1 MLIGIVTDPGF
12 SASIGSHI
20 AETIRTEV
28 APDTTVSLRTEQ
40 LPPTADGQPSLGSW
54 RKNLGAEFDL
64 MLAVT
69 ELPHH
74 EGPKPIMAQISD
86 GIVAIFV
93 PALGVTRARS
103 RAVAIARSVI
113 DPRDEKVHVPRG
125 SHWTNMDGDRF
136 LMDRDML
143 GRSRLFVG
151 MIRANRPWRLVPTLS
166 GALAAASAA
175 SAFGVFYSSIWRMA
189 ADMTL
194 WRLTMVTVVALV
206 AMAVWLIVPNGLWE
220 GQDFRYGRSERWLYN
235 STTLGTVIAGALCMY
250 VVLMVAVLAVA
261 AAVISPSFL
270 AQEIGAESS
279 VAVYLKLCWLTAS
292 LGTVAGAVGSSAADS
307 EEIKRATYGRREL
320 ERRRS
325 TLGDK

>member
-1 MLIGIVTDPGF
+1 MLIGIVTDPGI

-20 AETIRTEV
+20 AETVRAEV
-28 APDTTVSLRTEQ
+28 PADTTVSLQTEQ
-40 LPPTADGQPSLGSW
+40 LPPTADGKPPLDIW
-54 RKNLGAEFDL
+54 RKDLGDEFDL

-113 DPRDEKVHVPRG
+113 DPRDETANAHVPRG
-125 SHWTNMDGDRF
+125 SRWTGMDGDRF
-136 LMDRDML
+136 LMDTAML

-166 GALAAASAA
+166 GALAAASAT
-175 SAFGVFYSSIWRMA
+175 SAFGVFYSSVWRMA

-194 WRLTMVTVVALV
+194 WRLAVVTVVAIA

-220 GQDFRYGRSERWLYN
+220 GEDFRYGRSERWLYN
-235 STTLGTVIAGALCMY
+235 STTLGTVITGRPLYVRVAHGCSAGRCTGGHIAQLLGAGDRRRVERRC
-250 VVLMVAVLAVA
+250 LSETVLADCV
-261 AAVISPSFL
+261 FGNL
-270 AQEIGAESS
+270 RG
-279 VAVYLKLCWLTAS
+279 
-292 LGTVAGAVGSSAADS
+292 GSG
-307 EEIKRATYGRREL
+307 IVGRRQCGNQA
-320 ERRRS
+320 RYVWQARTR
-325 TLGDK
+325 TPP